1 MPQPNSRM
9 ARVTAESATFS
20 SRTAGSQTL
29 ARGLNALKAVA
40 SAPDGLLVTE
50 VAELL
55 GVHRTIAYRI
65 LNTLEEAGMIRRG
78 EDNRHRGAAGLLQ
91 LTSAAHD
98 ALRAAALPVLADIA
112 LELGSTVS
120 LLIREG
126 NEAVALAVTEPRN
139 VSYHISFTQGSRHP
153 IHKGAAGLAILASYP
168 PSPADSEAV
177 AATRQA
183 GYAVTFGE
191 VEPSMY
197 GLAAPI
203 KNAGSGIAAC
213 INLITT
219 RKELAES
226 SISVILAAAKRISAR
241 LA

>member
-1 MPQPNSRM
+1 MTTEQIPSP
-9 ARVTAESATFS
+9 

-29 ARGLNALKAVA
+29 ARGLAALKMIAG
-40 SAPDGLLVTE
+40 SRDGLAIND
-50 VAELL
+50 VAQAL

-65 LNTLEEAGMIRRG
+65 LNTLSDANMVHRSED
-78 EDNRHRGAAGLLQ
+78 DNRYRGAAGLLE
-91 LTSAAHD
+91 LRSSAHD
-98 ALRAAALPVLADIA
+98 SIRAAALPVLHHMANDLA
-112 LELGSTVS
+112 STVS

-126 NEAVALAVTEPRN
+126 GDAVALAVVEPRG
-139 VSYHISFTQGSRHP
+139 VDYHISFAEGSRHS
-153 IHKGAAGLAILASYP
+153 IHRGAAGLAILASYP
-168 PSPADSEAV
+168 PSPSDSEAV
-177 AATRQA
+177 EATRRN

-203 KNAGSGIAAC
+203 KGASPGLAAC

-219 RKELAES
+219 RKQLAES
-226 SISVILAAAKRISAR
+226 SVASIIAAAERISGR

>member
-1 MPQPNSRM
+1 MTTEQSSP
-9 ARVTAESATFS
+9 A

-29 ARGLNALKAVA
+29 ARGLNALKAIAA
-40 SAPDGLLVTE
+40 SRDGLAIND
-50 VAELL
+50 VAEVL

-65 LNTLEEAGMIRRG
+65 LNTLSDAGMIRRSD
-78 EDNRHRGAAGLLQ
+78 DNRYRGAAGLLQ

-98 ALRAAALPVLADIA
+98 ALRAAAIPVLTDIA
-112 LELGSTVS
+112 GELGSTVS

-126 NEAVALAVTEPRN
+126 GEAVALAVVEPRGL
-139 VSYHISFTQGSRHP
+139 SYHISFAEGSRHP
-153 IHKGAAGLAILASYP
+153 LHRGAAGLAIQASYP
-168 PSPADSEAV
+168 PSSTETDAV
-177 AATRQA
+177 RTTRQN
-183 GYAVTFGE
+183 GYAITFGE
-191 VEPSMY
+191 VEPNMY

-203 KNAGSGIAAC
+203 KGAGPDTAAC

-226 SISVILAAAKRISAR
+226 SVPAIIAAAERISGR